1 MAPILAPLFGH
12 ARHACDLTACWK
24 HAVGSRISNTRSLR
38 PPTAAADPSPPPRLA
53 VAAPRHHC
61 PSSLTKLHSLAAI
74 ADLVAASP
82 PRSAATVATQ
92 PYLGPTA
99 ATVARAVHHR
109 VVHRRPPQRRVP
121 PHRTLPRQ
129 PPRAANKPV
138 APLHGPLRR
147 RPSRGPT
154 PRGSWAAYRAC
165 GPAGM
170 CPMPIF
176 FIFFI
181 KFIT

>member
-1 MAPILAPLFGH
+1 MLNIKKEMAPILAPLFGH

-24 HAVGSRISNTRSLR
+24 LAVGSRISNTRSLR

-121 PHRTLPRQ
+121 PHRTLPR
-129 PPRAANKPV
+129 
-138 APLHGPLRR
+138 
-147 RPSRGPT
+147 
-154 PRGSWAAYRAC
+154 
-165 GPAGM
+165 
-170 CPMPIF
+170 
-176 FIFFI
+176 
-181 KFIT
+181 